1 MKHLIELHLHLDG
14 SLRAETV
21 WELAKEQGIKIPAD
35 SVEEVREKMEVPE
48 DCKTLEEYLERF
60 ALPTMVLQTEKAME
74 RTAFEMVE
82 TLAGEGVTYA
92 EVRFAP
98 QLHVQRGLTQGEV
111 IEAVIRGTRRGMERY
126 PGIRVGLILCCM
138 RGDTNEDMNMET
150 VEMARKYLGDV
161 VCAVDIA
168 GAEGLFPTRMFGTLF
183 EKVREY
189 NLPMTIHA
197 GEADGPESIKTA
209 LSFGAKRIG
218 HGVAAIEDPELMKRL
233 AEEKITLEVCITSN
247 YHTKEVPSIEAHP
260 FRRLFEAGIRVTLNS
275 DNMTC
280 SRVNILTELDILR
293 NVFGFTESE
302 IDQIMQYAYE
312 ARFLRDYVKE

>member
-21 WELAKEQGIKIPAD
+21 WELAKKQGIEIPAD

-60 ALPTMVLQTEKAME
+60 ALPTMVLQTEEAME
-74 RTAFEMVE
+74 RAAFEMVE
-82 TLAGEGVTYA
+82 TLAQEGVTYA

-98 QLHVQRGLTQGEV
+98 QLHVQRGLTQAEV
-111 IEAVIRGTRRGMERY
+111 VEAAIHGTRRGMEQY

-138 RGDTNEDMNMET
+138 RGDTNEEMNMET
-150 VEMARKYLGDV
+150 VETARKYLGDM

-168 GAEGLFPTRMFGTLF
+168 GAESLFPTKMFGPLF
-183 EKVREY
+183 DKVREY
-189 NLPMTIHA
+189 HLPMTIHA

-209 LSFGAKRIG
+209 LAFGAKRIG
-218 HGVAAIEDPELMKRL
+218 HGVAAIEDPELMRRL

-260 FRRLFEAGIRVTLNS
+260 FRRLFDAGIRVTLNS

-293 NVFGFTESE
+293 NVFGFTEAE
-302 IDQIMQYAYE
+302 IDQIMQYSYE
-312 ARFLRDYVKE
+312 ARFLRDYIKE